1 MGERGY
7 HFVSIAHS
15 ISSLHLVCSMVALLL
30 HHSTPLCLFTVSMF
44 YGGSGSSLFLL
55 RCVCVDVCRGTS
67 PVQQSGASVWEGTV
81 SNRVLLRFWL
91 G

>member
-1 MGERGY
+1 
-7 HFVSIAHS
+7 
-15 ISSLHLVCSMVALLL
+15 MVALVL
-30 HHSTPLCLFTVSMF
+30 HYFYSAFLFTGSMF
-44 YGGSGSSLFLL
+44 YGGSGSSLLLL
-55 RCVCVDVCRGTS
+55 RCVCVDVGRGTS